1 MSNCCTTPQ
10 PAGEFF
16 EIDPVCGMKV
26 NIAKAAATFE
36 YKGTLYYFCG
46 KGCAAKFQADPE
58 KFLTPK
64 PAPAAPTPAEAKTEY
79 TCPMDPEVHQL
90 GPGICPKCGMAL
102 EPATV
107 SLDPA
112 EAENPELDSMSRRF
126 WVSTA
131 LTLPLLAIMS
141 ADLFAPQLVI
151 GAWVGWLELTLA
163 TPVVLWG
170 GAPFF
175 ERGWLSITGRH
186 LNMFTLIALGTG
198 TSYGYSL
205 IAQLFP
211 QLFPATFRM
220 ASGQVPL
227 YFEASAVIICLVLLG
242 QVLELRARSQTGTAL
257 KALLSLAP
265 KTARRINPD
274 GSDQDVPIAEIQ
286 PNDRLRVR
294 PGEKIP
300 VDGTLLEGSSTIDE
314 SMISGEPIPVEKSA
328 NAKLT
333 AGTINGTGSFIMR
346 AERVGA
352 QTLLAQIVQLV
363 AQAQRTRAPIQRVAD
378 SVAAW
383 FVPIVLLAAV
393 ATFGVWATVG
403 PQPRLAH
410 ALINA
415 VAVLMIAC
423 PCALGLATPIAI
435 MVGTGRAAHAGILFR
450 SAEALE
456 TLGKIDTLVLDKTGT
471 LTQGKP
477 AVTATHPAE
486 GTTSAELLRIA
497 ASLERASEHPLAA
510 AVLAAAKAANVTPED
525 VQDFQSTTGKGLTAT
540 LSGQPVLIGNRA
552 LLESANIPL
561 PTTTPETGTTLYV
574 ASAGKYLGS
583 LTVEDPLK
591 PSAAAAI
598 QALQA
603 DQIRIVILTGDT
615 QSAAEAVAKHLGIDA
630 IGSLLPA
637 GKADWIKQQQSKGRN
652 IAMAGD
658 GVNDAPAL
666 AQANVGIAMGTGTDV
681 AIQTAAVTL
690 ISGDLAGLAR
700 ARRLSHLTLRNIK
713 QNLFFAFLYNG
724 LGVPLAAGV
733 LYPAFHLL
741 LNPMLAA
748 AAMSL
753 SSVSVIANALRLRTA
768 KL

>member
-26 NIAKAAATFE
+26 NIAKAAAAVE
-36 YKGTLYYFCG
+36 HSGTLYYFCG
-46 KGCAAKFQADPE
+46 KGCAAKFQTDPD
-58 KFLTPK
+58 KYLSPK
-64 PAPAAPTPAEAKTEY
+64 PVVAEPTPEQQQAEY

-107 SLDPA
+107 SLDLA
-112 EAENPELDSMSRRF
+112 EAENPELAAMSRRL
-126 WVSTA
+126 WVCAA
-131 LTLPLLAIMS
+131 LTLPLLGIMI
-141 ADLFAPQLVI
+141 ADLVAPALVM
-151 GAWVGWLELTLA
+151 GAWVGWLELALA

-175 ERGWLSITGRH
+175 QRGWLSIISRH

-205 IAQLFP
+205 VAQLIP
-211 QLFPATFRM
+211 QLFPSTFRM
-220 ASGQVPL
+220 AGGDVPL

-257 KALLSLAP
+257 KALLGLAP
-265 KTARRINPD
+265 KTARRIKAD
-274 GSDQDVPIAEIQ
+274 GSDEDVPLASIQ
-286 PNDRLRVR
+286 PEDRLRVR

-300 VDGTLLEGSSTIDE
+300 VDGMLLEGSSSIDE

-328 NAKLT
+328 NAKVT
-333 AGTINGTGSFIMR
+333 AGTINGTGSFIMK

-363 AQAQRTRAPIQRVAD
+363 AQAQRTRAPIQRIAD

-383 FVPIVLLAAV
+383 FVPIVLAASV
-393 ATFGVWATVG
+393 VTFAVWATIG

-450 SAEALE
+450 SAEGLE
-456 TLGKIDTLVLDKTGT
+456 NLGKIDTLVLDKTGT
-471 LTQGKP
+471 LTEGKP
-477 AVTATHPAE
+477 TVTAAHPAD
-486 GTTSAELLRIA
+486 GTTRNDLLRIA

-510 AVLAAAKAANVTPED
+510 AVLAAAKAANVPPEPVD
-525 VQDFQSTTGKGLTAT
+525 NFQSVTGKGLTAQ
-540 LSGQPVLIGNRA
+540 LSGKTILIGNRA
-552 LLESANIPL
+552 HLEAANITV
-561 PTTTPETGTTLYV
+561 PTKVPEAGTTLYV

-583 LTVEDPLK
+583 LTIEDPLK

-598 QALQA
+598 KALQA
-603 DQIRIVILTGDT
+603 EQIHIVMLTGDI
-615 QSAAEAVAKHLGIDA
+615 QSAADHVAKQLHIDA

-637 GKADWIKQQQSKGRN
+637 GKADWIKQEQAQGHQV
-652 IAMAGD
+652 AMAGD
-658 GVNDAPAL
+658 GINDAPAL

-700 ARRLSHLTLRNIK
+700 ARRLSHLTMRNIK

-724 LGVPLAAGV
+724 LGVPLAAGI
-733 LYPAFHLL
+733 LYPGFHLL
-741 LNPMLAA
+741 LNPMIAA

-753 SSVSVIANALRLRTA
+753 SSVSVIANALRLRA
-768 KL
+768 VKL